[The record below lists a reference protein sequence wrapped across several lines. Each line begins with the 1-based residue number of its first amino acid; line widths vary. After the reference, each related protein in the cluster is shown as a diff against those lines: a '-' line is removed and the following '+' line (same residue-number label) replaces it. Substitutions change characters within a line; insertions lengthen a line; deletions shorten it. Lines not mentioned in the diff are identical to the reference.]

1 MGILNDVIGIA
12 RDFNHI
18 GDDVMEETIR
28 KKRFSSISRRSMEG
42 TLQFPTLVS
51 RSLDIDTLQMITKA
65 LERQY
70 ASFTQVSLSMNPFL
84 HLDRERD
91 ASGYIR
97 KFHQNIG
104 RSNVKDDFL
113 NMLAYTDVKESY
125 DVYTGD
131 GSVVMMT
138 AVGEGVTSDVVIS
151 NKEGLTDVMEGMLTD
166 SINDLY
172 VPPLRQVGFADH
184 HLRLK
189 HSPEPVFENKQIGV
203 LNRGTMNTV
212 EKQELKT
219 NGDYMNI
226 KDANITQNITQN
238 IRGGA
243 KGIAAAGT
251 MVDQKLPNR
260 VLQDNDVKKS
270 NELIP
275 TTMHVR
281 TMLMNKAGENQGNLD
296 FIIGI
301 KATMHPITSE
311 EMVENV
317 FNGIKKQG
325 TFFKFVRWT
334 TGEIQFARD
343 YLMNLTE
350 IKEDAA
356 RTSRKDSRWWTAL
369 KRRRKLAKFK
379 RSVFLPG
386 DILPN
391 TSIVLSI
398 EEAEFIKR
406 EYGFDIQD
414 PRIAYKIMNEYF
426 LIGMAVVDAGAQVA
440 HFLFDGNEDYQTV
453 TFSGLERG
461 DLSGGGV
468 DFKDV
473 LKLVQRV

>member
-12 RDFNHI
+12 RDFTHI
-18 GDDVMEETIR
+18 GDDLVGDTIT

-51 RSLDIDTLQMITKA
+51 RSLDIDTLQMINKA

-70 ASFTQVSLSMNPFL
+70 ASFTQVALTMNPFL

-97 KFHQNIG
+97 KFHQNMG
-104 RSNVKDDFL
+104 KSNVKDDFFNL
-113 NMLAYTDVKESY
+113 LAYTDVKESY
-125 DVYTGD
+125 DVYTD
-131 GSVVMMT
+131 NESIVVLT
-138 AVGEGVTSDVVIS
+138 AIGEGVTSEMVIS
-151 NKEGLTDVMEGMLTD
+151 NREGLTDIMEGMLTD
-166 SINDLY
+166 TINSLH
-172 VPPLRQVGFADH
+172 VPPLRQVGFNDYN
-184 HLRLK
+184 LRRK
-189 HSPEPVFENKQIGV
+189 HSQEPVFENKQIGV

-212 EKQELKT
+212 ERQELKT

-226 KDANITQNITQN
+226 KDASITQNITQN
-238 IRGGA
+238 IRGGSR
-243 KGIAAAGT
+243 GITASDT

-281 TMLMNKAGENQGNLD
+281 TMLMNKEGQNQGNLD
-296 FIIGI
+296 FIVGV
-301 KATMHPITSE
+301 KATMHPVTSE
-311 EMVENV
+311 EMVENI

-325 TFFKFVRWT
+325 SFFKFIRWT

-369 KRRRKLAKFK
+369 KRRRKLSKFK
-379 RSVFLPG
+379 RTVFLPG

-426 LIGMAVVDAGAQVA
+426 LIGMVIVDAGAQVA

-461 DLSGGGV
+461 DISGGGV